1 MAMARVKNDL
11 SEGSSSGW
19 EKFCEMQARTAAL
32 DFAEAFRRFVTDHAA
47 GGHSCAPFSHK
58 DFLKRFVDNF
68 QETFEHEIRKCN
80 HLNGYAAAA
89 AAAAAAASG
98 CSGGSEPLCESPPEA
113 GDAAPAPA
121 AVTAKST
128 GRSLLQRLGSF
139 KNTLRRGRGVFLKQ
153 RSDEVELSPS
163 RARPHDDRLRGRL
176 SKILVEI
183 KYQGAVNYLTGD
195 NLEAWSRCRLALVR
209 TAAGHLLEFFTP
221 PKVRAGR
228 GLGTGKR
235 VWKVNERWACTRGQ
249 AGLKIRGPDLQL

>member
-11 SEGSSSGW
+11 SEGGSSSW
-19 EKFCEMQARTAAL
+19 EKFCDTQARTAAL
-32 DFAEAFRRFVTDHAA
+32 DFAEAFRRFVTDHAST
-47 GGHSCAPFSHK
+47 GQNCAPLSHK

-89 AAAAAAASG
+89 ANNCS
-98 CSGGSEPLCESPPEA
+98 SGGGGSPSQEPVCESTDSEPAST
-113 GDAAPAPA
+113 GKPA
-121 AVTAKST
+121 

-139 KNTLRRGRGVFLKQ
+139 KNTLRKGRSVFLKQ

-163 RARPHDDRLRGRL
+163 RGRPHEDRLRGRL
-176 SKILVEI
+176 SKIVVEI
-183 KYQGAVNYLTGD
+183 KYQGTVNYLTGD

-221 PKVRAGR
+221 PKVGHRSA
-228 GLGTGKR
+228 L
-235 VWKVNERWACTRGQ
+235 
-249 AGLKIRGPDLQL
+249 